1 MVLNEELELI
11 ANRLLKA
18 IEANDMETISKINE
32 EMDKALMKL
41 FLDDNK

>member
-32 EMDKALMKL
+32 EMDKDLMKL